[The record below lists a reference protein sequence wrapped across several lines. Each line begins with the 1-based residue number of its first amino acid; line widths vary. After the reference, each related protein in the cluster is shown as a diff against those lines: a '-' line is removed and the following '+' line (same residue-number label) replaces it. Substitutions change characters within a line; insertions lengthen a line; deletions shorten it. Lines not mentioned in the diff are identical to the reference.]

1 MDTQFVKRYHFKDLF
16 EGKHMNKKKAFTPEE
31 QRILAENP
39 NTYHVTR
46 TMLSLTLEAKKRI
59 LEMTEKNYPYAKIM
73 KELGYNLDIIG
84 MSRAHGLVWHVKKE
98 AQSELGLHEGYVRT
112 KGKRLSDEDIKGLPT
127 NPESFGKLINELS
140 YLRQEVEFLKKI
152 SQVKNTKKRDES
164 L

>member
-1 MDTQFVKRYHFKDLF
+1 
-16 EGKHMNKKKAFTPEE
+16 MNKKKEFTPDE

-39 NTYHVTR
+39 NTYHVTSN
-46 TMLSLTLEAKKRI
+46 MLYLTLNAKKRI
-59 LEMTEKNYPYAKIM
+59 LEMIEKNYPYTKIM
-73 KELGYNLDIIG
+73 KELGYDLDIIG
-84 MSRAHGLVWHVKKE
+84 MTRANGLVWHVKKE

-112 KGKRLSDEDIKGLPT
+112 KRKRLSDEDLKRLPT

-164 L
+164 P

>member
-1 MDTQFVKRYHFKDLF
+1 
-16 EGKHMNKKKAFTPEE
+16 MNKKKAFTPEE

-46 TMLSLTLEAKKRI
+46 TMLSLTLEAKKHI

-140 YLRQEVEFLKKI
+140 YLRQEVEFLKKSRKSKI
-152 SQVKNTKKRDES
+152 RKSETNRYE
-164 L
+164 